1 MGQFSLLILSP
12 VPHPGPLVQEQSEE
26 ALVAINILFFVGD
39 LDVYNL
45 IWSLLLYWEEMHTIQ
60 VIGFVLFW

>member
-1 MGQFSLLILSP
+1 MGQFSLLNLSP
-12 VPHPGPLVQEQSEE
+12 VPHPGTLVQEQSEE
-26 ALVAINILFFVGD
+26 ALVAINILFVCD
-39 LDVYNL
+39 LDVHNL